1 MPLVNT
7 DVYPTKRN
15 ITTEVYSASY
25 SLADLYNRFDYNGD
39 TVASTLPV
47 PGEGTMDTSN
57 VYGWMDEN
65 CVYMRRSNTAV
76 DLTTGVM
83 TQVPMDTGAA
93 NLRMMYHTTVDWTV
107 TPLVYKD
114 IAPNLFSETEGNE
127 LFYEPS
133 QTPGTYLGLAFNW
146 VPITRIQYA
155 DLIYYVRFMVT
166 SIDHS
171 SDGIGR
177 WAVDRSDLEQGYI
190 GGTQVMTTDEATEL
204 FQNGFV
210 KLSNNNVVAISGITI
225 TPLFGQIEEEGTE
238 NVRSAHFSFFPT
250 VETNVNGNPWFGSV
264 CASGEASDI
273 GVSVNGLTYY
283 NQQWIGGNSIY
294 GQDYTTGSPELMSL
308 SIANWSK
315 DYTFG
320 STNDF
325 TVDMLNFEPGEDFFI
340 NEGNFIFKKYR
351 SVSGATNVV
360 TCFTYEE
367 CMNMAA
373 SFGVYFTFNRDA
385 AAHSLLGPNL
395 NPNGYGRDVYLG
407 KMYPDGRC
415 DGTYTQSSATFTE
428 PQAQEGMFIV
438 TTEEEDTTMDV
449 EPIDPSQPY
458 VPGGD
463 DDDDPDSDFPK
474 GHDPVGTEPSPDFNF
489 SDMVSGSEYVALNSQ
504 QMNTLKN
511 QLKAAIQSNPSF
523 WSSIAPKL
531 SVPSTNPIFSGQ
543 EVDTE
548 FIISDASS
556 NISNYILSCRM
567 YPFDVTDKLF
577 GSYSQSSALEFG
589 FKGATLPVNNW
600 ELDGLAAVVP
610 CGSVNVPFFK
620 ERLTYF
626 DLEPYTKC
634 RIILPCIG
642 TYEIPSQDV
651 VGHTITV
658 RYGVDLTTGISTAV
672 VTASDSVGD
681 RTLLTK
687 SGKMGIDVSLSGN
700 DLTAQADNI
709 AIANNQRAQT
719 YLSGGTKIL
728 SGAVSG
734 VSGALTGNPVGVAMG
749 AVNGAAQI
757 ANGALDMQLADINN
771 TIASRDVPKN
781 ITAGTGFSS
790 RIGIL
795 TPYIVVQRPVVD
807 EPSGYGRTFGF
818 MWNRKA
824 RLGDLSGFTVCANP
838 KMDIPGAT
846 EDELALINSL
856 LRQGVYIR

>member
-7 DVYPTKRN
+7 DVYPTRHN
-15 ITTEVYSASY
+15 ISTEVYSTSY
-25 SLADLYNRFDYNGD
+25 SLADLYNRYDRNGD

-47 PGEGTMDTSN
+47 PGDGTMDTTN

-76 DLTTGVM
+76 DLTTATI
-83 TQVPMDTGAA
+83 TQVPMDNGAA
-93 NLRMMYHTTVDWTV
+93 NLRMMYHTTIDWPTL
-107 TPLVYKD
+107 PLSYLD
-114 IAPNLFSETEGNE
+114 ISPNMFLEVEGNND
-127 LFYEPS
+127 FYAPS
-133 QTPGTYLGLAFNW
+133 QPGYYTGHAFNW
-146 VPITRIQYA
+146 LPITRLQYV
-155 DLIYYVRFMVT
+155 DIINYVRFFVLI
-166 SIDHS
+166 IDHS

-177 WAVDRSDLEQGYI
+177 WAVDLSDLRQGYV
-190 GGTQVMTTDEATEL
+190 GGMLMFTQEEVTEL
-204 FQNGFV
+204 FENGYI
-210 KLSNNNVVAISGITI
+210 KMSSNSVAALSGISI
-225 TPLFGQIEEEGTE
+225 TPYFGHLESEGE
-238 NVRSAHFSFFPT
+238 SNVRSAAYSFFPT
-250 VETNVNGNPWFGSV
+250 VEGNVDGNPWFGTV
-264 CASGEASDI
+264 CGSGEGSS
-273 GVSVNGLTYY
+273 VSTPVNGLTYY
-283 NQQWIGGNSIY
+283 QNQWIGGMNVY
-294 GQDYTTGSPELMSL
+294 GTNYPNGSPEEMSL
-308 SIANWSK
+308 SIFNWSK

-325 TVDMLNFEPGEDFFI
+325 TVDMLNFEPGEDFYI
-340 NEGNFIFKKYR
+340 REGNFIFKKYR
-351 SVSGATNVV
+351 SVSGATNVIP
-360 TCFTYEE
+360 CFTYEE

-373 SFGVYFTFNRDA
+373 SFGLYFTFSNA
-385 AAHSLLGPNL
+385 AAQHSLLGPEL
-395 NPNGYGRDVYLG
+395 NPNTYGRDVYLG
-407 KMYPDGRC
+407 KMYADGRC
-415 DGTYTQSSATFTE
+415 DGTYTQSSDTFIE

-438 TTEEEDTTMDV
+438 TTENTDTTMDV
-449 EPIDPSQPY
+449 EPIDPSHPY
-458 VPGGD
+458 VPG

-489 SDMVSGSEYVALNSQ
+489 FEMVSGSEYVALNSQ
-504 QMNTLKN
+504 QMGTLKS
-511 QLKAAIQSNPSF
+511 QLKAAITSNPSF

-531 SVPSTNPIFSGQ
+531 SVPATNPMFSGQ
-543 EVDTE
+543 EEDTE
-548 FIISDASS
+548 FVISDASS

-567 YPFDVTDKLF
+567 YPFDVTDKLY
-577 GSYSQSSALEFG
+577 GTYTQSSNLEFG
-589 FKGATLPVNNW
+589 FKGAALPVNNW
-600 ELDGLAAVVP
+600 ELDGLAAIVP

-620 ERLTYF
+620 DRLTYF
-626 DLEPYTKC
+626 DLEPYTKV

-642 TYEIPSQDV
+642 TFDLPSQDV

-719 YLSGGTKIL
+719 YLSVGSKIL
-728 SGAVSG
+728 SGTVSG
-734 VSGALTGNPVGVAMG
+734 VSGALTGNPVSAAVG

-807 EPSGYGRTFGF
+807 EPSGYGKTFGF

-846 EDELALINSL
+846 EDELALINSI
-856 LRQGVYIR
+856 LRQGVYIK